1 MQSLKS
7 SGGCVTTENLICR
20 LRDRVFASKRA
31 GRQSSA
37 ILEQKKPPRVAIVYH
52 FFPHYRKGVLDA
64 IVEAGFDSTFFGDPV
79 DRYQGIPSFRFEGH
93 SDFRAA
99 PVKIIGKISFQWAA
113 VLASLSKE
121 FDVLI
126 LLANPNFFTT
136 WLAALLGRFSGKRV
150 IFWGHGFLSEKRDI
164 KNYVRRV
171 FFSLGHAQYLYGYRA
186 KCIAEKF
193 GFQAGNLYV
202 GFNSLDYQS
211 QLRTRHELLARH
223 VQRQSSA
230 ELCVLGVSRLTDK
243 CEYDLLLRA
252 VALAQKTSGQTF
264 RLTLIGGGPAEKKLK
279 DLAVALGLK
288 VDFVGEL
295 YDEKAVAT
303 YIFDS
308 DVVVSPG
315 KVGLTAMHSLMFGA
329 PVITH
334 SDMDRQMPEVEAIV
348 HGFSG
353 MLFPYGNLPD
363 LAGCLIAVPRVFHD
377 RRQTQENCFSI
388 IDETYNPRKQCEV
401 LADAIYGRPA
411 RQGNDIVASH
421 GDKYA
426 SNA

>member
-1 MQSLKS
+1 M
-7 SGGCVTTENLICR
+7 TDNLMRR
-20 LRDRVFASKRA
+20 LRDRMFPSTRVVR
-31 GRQSSA
+31 RSSG
-37 ILEQKKPPRVAIVYH
+37 IVKQKKWPKVAIVYH

-64 IVEAGFDSTFFGDPV
+64 IIGQDFDSTFFGDPV
-79 DRYQGIPSFRFEGH
+79 ERYQGIPSFHFGGCD
-93 SDFRAA
+93 DFRAA
-99 PVKIIGKISFQWAA
+99 PVKLVGKISFQWAA
-113 VLASLSKE
+113 VFASLSKE

-136 WLAALLGRFSGKRV
+136 WLAALLGRLSGKRV
-150 IFWGHGFLSEKRDI
+150 IFWGHGFLSEKRNI
-164 KNYVRRV
+164 KNYVRRI

-193 GFQAGNLYV
+193 GFRAGNLYV

-211 QLRTRHELLARH
+211 QLCMRQDLLARP
-223 VQRQSSA
+223 VQPQRSA
-230 ELCVLGVSRLTDK
+230 ELCILGVSRLTDK

-252 VALAQKTSGQTF
+252 VSLAQKESGQKIK
-264 RLTLIGGGPAEKKLK
+264 LTLIGSGPAERKLK
-279 DLAVALGLK
+279 DLALELELR

-295 YDEKAVAT
+295 YDEATVAA

-334 SDMDRQMPEVEAIV
+334 SDMDRQMPEVEAVV

-353 MLFPYGNLPD
+353 MLFQYGD
-363 LAGCLIAVPRVFHD
+363 LSDLTRCLIAVPQVFRD
-377 RRQTQENCFSI
+377 RREKQENCFRI
-388 IDETYNPRKQCEV
+388 IDDVYNPRKQCEV

-411 RQGNDIVASH
+411 QQGNEMVASY

-426 SNA
+426 GNT